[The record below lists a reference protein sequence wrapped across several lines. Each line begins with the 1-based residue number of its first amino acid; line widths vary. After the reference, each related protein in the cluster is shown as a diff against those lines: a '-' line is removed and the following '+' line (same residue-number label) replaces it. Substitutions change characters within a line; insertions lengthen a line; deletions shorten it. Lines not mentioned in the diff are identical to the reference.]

1 MLIVI
6 STPDPPT
13 LLFLKSESFI
23 LGDRDTGFLVIM
35 SSEVVQVKE
44 SNNSAISCIR

>member
-13 LLFLKSESFI
+13 LLFLKGESFI
-23 LGDRDTGFLVIM
+23 IGDKDTGILVIM
-35 SSEVVQVKE
+35 SSEVVLGQGK
-44 SNNSAISCIR
+44 